1 MSTIHLQRAAAGLA
15 NEERVSIEKRCG
27 ACEPGP
33 GEAKV
38 LALSVSDTARCGECR
53 RPLWSGENYWAVL
66 LPAGQPV
73 DAES

>member
-15 NEERVSIEKRCG
+15 NDDRVRIEKRCG

-33 GEAKV
+33 DEAKV
-38 LALSVSDTARCGECR
+38 LALSVSDTARCDECR

-66 LPAGQPV
+66 LPIDHAV
-73 DAES
+73 AEEN